1 MYENAIAYK
10 HTPTLLLFFFFFPS
24 DCLAIARWFH
34 HLNIG
39 LIIAPTELFLK
50 NVAFVQIPV
59 L

>member
-10 HTPTLLLFFFFFPS
+10 HTTTLMLTPPPLTVWQFL
-24 DCLAIARWFH
+24 DG
-34 HLNIG
+34 IG
-39 LIIAPTELFLK
+39 LIIAPPELFLK

>member
-10 HTPTLLLFFFFFPS
+10 HTPTLLLFPP
-24 DCLAIARWFH
+24 DCLAISRWFH
-34 HLNIG
+34 HFNIG

-50 NVAFVQIPV
+50 KMLLFVQIPV

>member
-10 HTPTLLLFFFFFPS
+10 HTPTLLIP
-24 DCLAIARWFH
+24 CLTIFHWFH